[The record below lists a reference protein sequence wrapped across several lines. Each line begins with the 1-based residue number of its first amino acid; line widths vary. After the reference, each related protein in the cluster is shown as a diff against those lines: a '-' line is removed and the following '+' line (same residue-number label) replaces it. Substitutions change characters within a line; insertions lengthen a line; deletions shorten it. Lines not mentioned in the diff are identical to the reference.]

1 MNKTSL
7 EMSNSPNS
15 KTDLDP
21 DPDHKEEN
29 EVIAGAL
36 AEQQE
41 QLLQGLH
48 SLEIIKRLHI
58 GQKIIDHMTTNPS
71 PSLHQD
77 HRVAIIVT
85 SLQIVKE
92 VDLLQGLMEALLSE
106 GVIID
111 MLRREIEEGAS
122 VLTSKDQRR
131 TSLRNQI
138 SILIDSI
145 NIETLENS
153 IENHIETMPM

>member
-7 EMSNSPNS
+7 EMSDSLDF
-15 KTDLDP
+15 KIDLDP

-29 EVIAGAL
+29 EARAGAL

-48 SLEIIKRLHI
+48 SLEILKRLQTGH
-58 GQKIIDHMTTNPS
+58 KIIDRITINPN

-77 HRVAIIVT
+77 YRVAIIVT
-85 SLQIVKE
+85 SLKIVKE

-106 GVIID
+106 GVIVD
-111 MLRREIEEGAS
+111 MLRREIEEGAP

-131 TSLRNQI
+131 TSLQNQI
-138 SILIDSI
+138 SFLIDII
-145 NIETLENS
+145 NIET
-153 IENHIETMPM
+153 